1 MIQTN
6 RLTRRSFVS
15 LVACAAAT
23 VAAPALRAQV
33 KLEKPRVVLAVDGK
47 AAFSY
52 LPLTIAEQMGYF
64 KAEGLDVEFMD
75 VPSSARAQQ
84 VLASGVADVMAGSFE
99 SSLYLQ
105 SRGQFLRSF
114 VLQGRAPQCALGLS
128 TKALPGAGAVV
139 DLRGKKIGVPTMGS
153 ASHLLAHTVLTKAG
167 ITPLEITYVAVGGGG
182 SALNALRTGQIDAL
196 SHTDPVMTML
206 ESRGEVKTISDART
220 LNGSLAVFGG
230 TMPAACLCAPIAFVQ
245 QTPKTCQAL
254 AYATVHALKWLQT
267 AGPSDIIK
275 TVPESYLLG
284 DRGLYL
290 AAFNK
295 LRESICP
302 DGVMPDDGPRTALRA
317 LSGFDATMDLKK
329 IDLQKSF
336 TNDLAKRAKER
347 FKT

>member
-1 MIQTN
+1 MQT
-6 RLTRRSFVS
+6 RMLPRRGFLSVMTF
-15 LVACAAAT
+15 AAAT
-23 VAAPALRAQV
+23 VAAPALRAQI
-33 KLEKPRVVLAVDGK
+33 KLEKPRMVLAVDGK
-47 AAFSY
+47 AAFSS
-52 LPLTIAEQMGYF
+52 LPLTIAEQLGYF
-64 KAEGLDVEFMD
+64 KAEGLDVEFID
-75 VPSSARAQQ
+75 SPSSMRAHQA
-84 VLASGVADVMAGSFE
+84 LTSGAADVVAGSFE
-99 SSLYLQ
+99 STLYWQ

-128 TKALPGAGAVV
+128 TKALPGSGTAV
-139 DLRGKKIGVPTMGS
+139 DLRGKKIGVPTLGS
-153 ASHLLAHTVLTKAG
+153 ASHLLANAVLTKAG

-230 TMPAACLCAPIAFVQ
+230 TMPAACLWAPIEFVQ
-245 QTPKTCQAL
+245 QNPKTCQAL

-302 DGVMPDDGPRTALRA
+302 DGLMPDDGPRTALRA
-317 LSGFDATMDLKK
+317 LSGFDSTLDLKK

-336 TNDLAKRAKER
+336 TNDMAKRAKDR
-347 FKT
+347 FKA